1 MADTLEKKPDI
12 EHISS
17 NEDRAQNLKSGQ
29 DDHVSGVAK
38 LDDARS
44 RGLQPPAFVANLSPE
59 ERISFERRLIRK
71 IDLRLMP
78 MVVLMYIMNYIDRN
92 NIAAAK
98 LAGLPEDLNLHAD
111 SGEFQTAMIV
121 WGVISAATA
130 AVTNFGGLLVIR
142 FFLGFMVLIFGIV
155 ASGSVTNFFP
165 AVVKTLGYNDVQS
178 LLLTTPPYV
187 LCVITTA
194 ANAWHADRSGERYW
208 HVTLP
213 LWVAVAAFIIAA
225 TVPSTTFAARYLAM
239 MLMRPPAKRAAA
251 LAFINAVSNASSIY
265 ASYMYL
271 DWMAPNYVIAMSV
284 NCCTS
289 FMAIVAA
296 TVLRFMLVR
305 LNKKL
310 DQGIHVEGAIN
321 ALPGEAAQH
330 GFRFKNYHTF
340 FECPGYSGFALLEV
354 LQESAGAVPVPTPA
368 PANTTPSAPQAT
380 ATPVLTVS
388 GLQQQKKR
396 QLRPKAG
403 RTKFWQKLVT
413 TELSP
418 KILPQGPIQEGPW
431 DPYGFFRRP
440 EEITRFYSGHQMRL
454 NHLRDRENYAR
465 WAIEEALCEYLPG
478 RYQVSGNVIESTS
491 VASGANTTEDVNR
504 ILQVIR
510 AEGQRD
516 IDAEDPNANDGKCE
530 VIHTIRAAAQSLV
543 AASPNSLG
551 PPIDACVNYL
561 KMDKSGEYGHAKLT
575 TWRSPHFP
583 QIDGQEG
590 RKSGFLDNQVTAI
603 VWILSRFLGEL
614 PKLKVPD
621 PEENGDLVTVSE
633 SKRDKEDRMRLRAPR
648 YAGGILADSMGLGK
662 TLAVIACLELLA
674 RQKLNVI
681 RTKGSRPKYRPM
693 AILAPNAA
701 VAAQWVE
708 EICQHTDPEAI
719 SQIITSGNGLQYRKH
734 WSGRVRSLSAKEFD
748 GPWPRDV
755 TYVWKSQPRS
765 SKAVIIMSIDTFSS
779 RTTEARKDEAG
790 QAVYCSTFARRGRG
804 FSVMVVDEGQKVKND
819 ATRNWK
825 SVSMV
830 DREFTLL
837 VTATPCINSLTDL
850 MGLARLLWKT
860 PSEYL
865 EKQHPDSWKR
875 MEEKVT
881 KLHHLKDLD
890 SLDSWDH
897 FQLVAGRP
905 GLLAKML
912 YKDRG
917 TRSHDIQLIREFL
930 KYFESLALLKRS
942 PSSIIYRDWEK
953 TQPVSLEGLFPKV
966 EHFTVDIRPD
976 HDLAAKYQLVH
987 INLLTDYVKV
997 LSNWPSAKRAEVE
1010 KKIKSLTS
1018 INRQFLIAAASIDM
1032 YRLDLLLSQNDF
1044 GTMAKHIATMRRSRV
1059 NFRRLAQFMLQED
1072 DPEPRTA
1079 LDYLKLAVRSSPI
1092 LRYILHDI
1100 QNNILDRGPEEKI
1113 KKLLITESSPILAY
1127 YYELVLQFL
1136 GFNCRTFH
1144 AELSQEA
1151 RKDLIASFNDDR
1163 EDSCQIFIQM
1173 YTVGSAGS
1181 NLHQNC
1187 SRVLVTSQASSLAV
1201 QWQAIHRVIRV
1212 GQKSDVKVFR
1222 LKFTNSYHSFREC
1235 RQVEKLLPELGTH
1248 AQGPMNDVLVQI
1260 LNIFQ
1265 HEVDE
1270 AWKRP
1275 EALKLIAEKNLLSDD
1290 YISENLVDPVENPLQ
1305 ESNDDN
1311 DRLNTQEEGPSSK
1324 RQKLNNTRAL
1334 SKHAR
1339 NANTRRENGSAGWLR
1354 KTPDQDSDDDEA
1366 DFLSLKTRNEYYDE
1380 YKKLPK
1386 SAKSHFSH
1394 DKNMLRRML
1403 SYGSPEG
1410 NKIKRIWTAKD
1421 LEDPAVLERAM
1432 ELMLRVRLGTGPI
1445 QMLPLP
1451 QIDFSL
1457 VPEKLRVTLQRRL
1470 EKVIQTDQD
1479 VDEIRDQLEA
1489 AGKKGLRE
1497 NLPGNTSINASC
1509 ADIEN
1514 ALDRN
1519 AMYNS
1524 LTPAQR
1530 EKAKKADPDD
1540 RADINIWEIPS
1551 FDQEAG
1557 TDHEGE
1563 ADDEA
1568 AEGEESSG
1576 EDGGETEGTQE
1587 SPTGVENE
1595 AGSQV
1600 NDNEDAAGSEA
1611 DQEQELPDQPKVK
1624 QEDVEQEP
1632 IETIKIKVENGVHD
1646 SGIEVKV
1653 EYVAEDS
1660 DVEFVTSRPVKR

>member
-1 MADTLEKKPDI
+1 MPT
-12 EHISS
+12 
-17 NEDRAQNLKSGQ
+17 
-29 DDHVSGVAK
+29 
-38 LDDARS
+38 ARIFWFCAFGS
-44 RGLQPPAFVANLSPE
+44 LALQ
-59 ERISFERRLIRK
+59 
-71 IDLRLMP
+71 
-78 MVVLMYIMNYIDRN
+78 
-92 NIAAAK
+92 
-98 LAGLPEDLNLHAD
+98 
-111 SGEFQTAMIV
+111 
-121 WGVISAATA
+121 AT
-130 AVTNFGGLLVIR
+130 
-142 FFLGFMVLIFGIV
+142 
-155 ASGSVTNFFP
+155 
-165 AVVKTLGYNDVQS
+165 
-178 LLLTTPPYV
+178 TT
-187 LCVITTA
+187 
-194 ANAWHADRSGERYW
+194 
-208 HVTLP
+208 
-213 LWVAVAAFIIAA
+213 
-225 TVPSTTFAARYLAM
+225 
-239 MLMRPPAKRAAA
+239 
-251 LAFINAVSNASSIY
+251 
-265 ASYMYL
+265 
-271 DWMAPNYVIAMSV
+271 
-284 NCCTS
+284 
-289 FMAIVAA
+289 
-296 TVLRFMLVR
+296 
-305 LNKKL
+305 
-310 DQGIHVEGAIN
+310 
-321 ALPGEAAQH
+321 
-330 GFRFKNYHTF
+330 
-340 FECPGYSGFALLEV
+340 
-354 LQESAGAVPVPTPA
+354 PVPTA
-368 PANTTPSAPQAT
+368 SD
-380 ATPVLTVS
+380 
-388 GLQQQKKR
+388 LQQQKKR

-403 RTKFWQKLVT
+403 RTKFWQKLIK

-418 KILPQGPIQEGPW
+418 KPPPQGPIQEGPW
-431 DPYGFFRRP
+431 DPHGFFRET
-440 EEITRFYSGHQMRL
+440 EEITRFYSGHPMRP
-454 NHLRDRENYAR
+454 NRLRDRENYAR
-465 WAIEEALCEYLPG
+465 WAIEEALREYLPG
-478 RYQVSGNVIESTS
+478 RYQVSGNIIESTS
-491 VASGANTTEDVNR
+491 VASEANTTEDANK
-504 ILQVIR
+504 ILQAIR

-516 IDAEDPNANDGKCE
+516 IDAE

-561 KMDKSGEYGHAKLT
+561 KMKNSGEYGHAKLT

-583 QIDGQEG
+583 QVDGQEG

-621 PEENGDLVTVSE
+621 PEENGDLVTVNE
-633 SKRDKEDRMRLRAPR
+633 SKRDKEDRTRLRAPR

-674 RQKLNVI
+674 RQRLNVI
-681 RTKGSRPKYRPM
+681 RAKGSKPKYRPM

-701 VAAQWVE
+701 VAAQWIE

-748 GPWPRDV
+748 GSWPQDV
-755 TYVWKSQPRS
+755 SYVWKSQPRS

-779 RTTEARKDEAG
+779 RTTGACKDQAG
-790 QAVYCSTFARRGRG
+790 QAVCGLKRAWRTRG
-804 FSVMVVDEGQKVKND
+804 FSIVVVDEGQKVKND

-825 SVSMV
+825 SVSMAG
-830 DREFTLL
+830 REFTLL

-865 EKQHPDSWKR
+865 EKQHPDIWKR
-875 MEEKVT
+875 MEKEVT
-881 KLHHLKDLD
+881 NLHHLKKLD
-890 SLDSWDH
+890 SYDSWDH
-897 FQLVAGRP
+897 FQLVAGRT

-917 TRSHDIQLIREFL
+917 TRSHDIQLVREFL

-953 TQPVSLEGLFPKV
+953 TQPVSLEGVFPKV

-976 HDLAAKYQLVH
+976 HDLATKYQCVH
-987 INLLTDYVKV
+987 VKLLTDYVKV
-997 LSNWPSAKRAEVE
+997 LSNWRSAKRTEVE
-1010 KKIKSLTS
+1010 KKITSLTS
-1018 INRQFLIAAASIDM
+1018 INRQFLIAAASVDI
-1032 YRLDLLLSQNDF
+1032 YRLDLLLSQNNF
-1044 GTMAKHIATMRRSRV
+1044 GTMARHIATMRRSKV

-1072 DPEPRTA
+1072 DAEPCTA
-1079 LDYLKLAVRSSPI
+1079 LGYLKLAVRSSPI
-1092 LRYILHDI
+1092 LRYILYDI

-1113 KKLLITESSPILAY
+1113 KKLLITEASPILAY

-1222 LKFTNSYHSFREC
+1222 IKFTNSYHSFREC
-1235 RQVEKLLPELGTH
+1235 RQVEKLLPELGTR

-1260 LNIFQ
+1260 LNLFQ

-1275 EALKLIAEKNLLSDD
+1275 EALKLMAEKNLLSDN
-1290 YISENLVDPVENPLQ
+1290 YILENLVDPVENPP
-1305 ESNDDN
+1305 ESNDEN

-1324 RQKLNNTRAL
+1324 RQKLNNARAL
-1334 SKHAR
+1334 SKHAQ
-1339 NANTRRENGSAGWLR
+1339 NAKTKRKKGGDGWLR
-1354 KTPDQDSDDDEA
+1354 ENPNHGSANDDA

-1380 YKKLPK
+1380 YKQLPK

-1410 NKIKRIWTAKD
+1410 NNIKRIWTVKD
-1421 LEDPAVLERAM
+1421 LENSAVLERAM

-1457 VPEKLRVTLQRRL
+1457 VPEEQRVALQRRL

-1479 VDEIRDQLEA
+1479 VDEIRDQLEG

-1497 NLPGNTSINASC
+1497 NLPGDTSINASC

-1530 EKAKKADPDD
+1530 EKAKKADLDD
-1540 RADINIWEIPS
+1540 RADIDIWEIPS
-1551 FDQEAG
+1551 FNQEAG

-1568 AEGEESSG
+1568 AEDEESSG

-1587 SPTGVENE
+1587 LPTEVDDE
-1595 AGSQV
+1595 AGSQA
-1600 NDNEDAAGSEA
+1600 NDNEDVVGSGA
-1611 DQEQELPDQPKVK
+1611 NQEQELRDQPKVK
-1624 QEDVEQEP
+1624 REDVEQEP
-1632 IETIKIKVENGVHD
+1632 VEAIKIKVENGAD
-1646 SGIEVKV
+1646 DPDIEVKV
-1653 EYVAEDS
+1653 EYVADDS
-1660 DVEFVTSRPVKR
+1660 DVEFLSSRPVKR

>member
-1 MADTLEKKPDI
+1 MDQT
-12 EHISS
+12 
-17 NEDRAQNLKSGQ
+17 
-29 DDHVSGVAK
+29 
-38 LDDARS
+38 
-44 RGLQPPAFVANLSPE
+44 
-59 ERISFERRLIRK
+59 
-71 IDLRLMP
+71 
-78 MVVLMYIMNYIDRN
+78 
-92 NIAAAK
+92 
-98 LAGLPEDLNLHAD
+98 D
-111 SGEFQTAMIV
+111 S
-121 WGVISAATA
+121 
-130 AVTNFGGLLVIR
+130 
-142 FFLGFMVLIFGIV
+142 
-155 ASGSVTNFFP
+155 
-165 AVVKTLGYNDVQS
+165 
-178 LLLTTPPYV
+178 TPQV
-187 LCVITTA
+187 
-194 ANAWHADRSGERYW
+194 
-208 HVTLP
+208 
-213 LWVAVAAFIIAA
+213 
-225 TVPSTTFAARYLAM
+225 
-239 MLMRPPAKRAAA
+239 
-251 LAFINAVSNASSIY
+251 
-265 ASYMYL
+265 
-271 DWMAPNYVIAMSV
+271 
-284 NCCTS
+284 
-289 FMAIVAA
+289 
-296 TVLRFMLVR
+296 
-305 LNKKL
+305 
-310 DQGIHVEGAIN
+310 
-321 ALPGEAAQH
+321 
-330 GFRFKNYHTF
+330 
-340 FECPGYSGFALLEV
+340 
-354 LQESAGAVPVPTPA
+354 
-368 PANTTPSAPQAT
+368 T
-380 ATPVLTVS
+380 ATPVPTVS
-388 GLQQQKKR
+388 DLQQQKKR

-403 RTKFWQKLVT
+403 RTKFWQKLIT

-418 KILPQGPIQEGPW
+418 KTSPQGPIQEGPW
-431 DPYGFFRRP
+431 DPHGFFRTT
-440 EEITRFYSGHQMRL
+440 EEITRFYSGHPMRP
-454 NHLRDRENYAR
+454 NRLRDRENYAR
-465 WAIEEALCEYLPG
+465 WAIEEALREYLPG
-478 RYQVSGNVIESTS
+478 SYQVSGNLIESTS
-491 VASGANTTEDVNR
+491 VASEANTMEDVNK
-504 ILQVIR
+504 ILQAVR
-510 AEGQRD
+510 ADGQRD

-561 KMDKSGEYGHAKLT
+561 KMEKSGEYGHAKLT

-583 QIDGQEG
+583 QVDGQEG
-590 RKSGFLDNQVTAI
+590 RKSGFLDNQVTSI

-614 PKLKVPD
+614 PKLKMPD
-621 PEENGDLVTVSE
+621 PEENGDLVTVPE
-633 SKRDKEDRMRLRAPR
+633 SKRDKEDRTRLRAPR

-681 RTKGSRPKYRPM
+681 RTKGSRAKHRPM

-701 VAAQWVE
+701 VAAQWIE

-748 GPWPRDV
+748 GPWPQDV
-755 TYVWKSQPRS
+755 GYVWKSKPRS

-779 RTTEARKDEAG
+779 RTTEACKGQGG
-790 QAVYCSTFARRGRG
+790 QAAYRSKFARHGRG
-804 FSVMVVDEGQKVKND
+804 FSIVVVDEGQKVKND

-865 EKQHPDSWKR
+865 EKQHPDTWKQIGK
-875 MEEKVT
+875 EVT
-881 KLHHLKDLD
+881 NLHDLKRLD
-890 SLDSWDH
+890 SRNSWDH

-917 TRSHDIQLIREFL
+917 TRSHDIQLVREFL
-930 KYFESLALLKRS
+930 KYFESLAILKRS

-953 TQPVSLEGLFPKV
+953 TQPVSLEGVFPKV

-987 INLLTDYVKV
+987 VNLLTNYVKV
-997 LSNWPSAKRAEVE
+997 LSNWPLAKRAEVE
-1010 KKIKSLTS
+1010 KKITSLTS

-1032 YRLDLLLSQNDF
+1032 YRLDLLLSKNDF

-1072 DPEPRTA
+1072 DPEPCTA

-1100 QNNILDRGPEEKI
+1100 QNNILDRGPEDKI
-1113 KKLLITESSPILAY
+1113 KKLLITEASPILAY

-1151 RKDLIASFNDDR
+1151 RKDLIASFNDDG

-1235 RQVEKLLPELGTH
+1235 RQVEKLLPELGTR
-1248 AQGPMNDVLVQI
+1248 AQGPMNDVLVQV
-1260 LNIFQ
+1260 LNLFQ

-1290 YISENLVDPVENPLQ
+1290 YISENQVDPVENPPQ
-1305 ESNDDN
+1305 ESNDE
-1311 DRLNTQEEGPSSK
+1311 DRLNTQAEGLSSK
-1324 RQKLNNTRAL
+1324 RQKLNDARAL
-1334 SKHAR
+1334 SKRAQ
-1339 NANTRRENGSAGWLR
+1339 NAKTRLENGSAGWLC
-1354 KTPDQDSDDDEA
+1354 QNQA

-1380 YKKLPK
+1380 YKNLPK

-1394 DKNMLRRML
+1394 DKNMLRRLL
-1403 SYGSPEG
+1403 SYGSPGG
-1410 NKIKRIWTAKD
+1410 NNIKRIWTVED
-1421 LEDPAVLERAM
+1421 LENSAVLERAM

-1457 VPEKLRVTLQRRL
+1457 VPEEQRVALQRQL

-1479 VDEIRDQLEA
+1479 IDEIRDQLEG

-1497 NLPGNTSINASC
+1497 NLPGDTSINASC

-1540 RADINIWEIPS
+1540 KADIDIWEIPS
-1551 FDQEAG
+1551 FDQEVG

-1568 AEGEESSG
+1568 AESGETWG

-1587 SPTGVENE
+1587 PPTGVVDE

-1600 NDNEDAAGSEA
+1600 NDNEDVAGSEA
-1611 DQEQELPDQPKVK
+1611 NQGQELPDQPKVK

-1632 IETIKIKVENGVHD
+1632 IETIKVKVENGAD
-1646 SGIEVKV
+1646 DPGIEVKV
-1653 EYVAEDS
+1653 EYVADDS
-1660 DVEFVTSRPVKR
+1660 DVEFVASRPVKR